1 MHPSLVLEAR
11 ELHVGLLDVVGHLQ
25 APVGLHVPRSCPAQ
39 LVQLVEHCLE
49 AIHGDAQVGRQH
61 AEGSLASG
69 GGVSDGSPVQIT
81 SLGHSKEEVHQEG
94 LQEQMVS
101 ELGAE
106 DCLWVQLDEAVEGL

>member
-1 MHPSLVLEAR
+1 MYHAAAIV
-11 ELHVGLLDVVGHLQ
+11 
-25 APVGLHVPRSCPAQ
+25 Q

-69 GGVSDGSPVQIT
+69 GGVAVGSPVQIT
-81 SLGHSKEEVHQEG
+81 SLGHSEEEVHQEG

-101 ELGAE
+101 ELRAE

>member
-1 MHPSLVLEAR
+1 MKNLKNHRRSRLWTPVIFFGRVLW
-11 ELHVGLLDVVGHLQ
+11 
-25 APVGLHVPRSCPAQ
+25 
-39 LVQLVEHCLE
+39 
-49 AIHGDAQVGRQH
+49 QH

-69 GGVSDGSPVQIT
+69 GGVADGSPVQIT
-81 SLGHSKEEVHQEG
+81 SLGHSEEEVHQEG